1 MNQTSANEN
10 GWNLYRSIKS
20 SFGENIDAVSVKKA
34 ESNGICVSEKL
45 FDKYFCDTN
54 LKKPSLLHSSMLRL
68 AIKIYK
74 AHKRHYKGR
83 VNLKFNLINFM
94 KSWDIENLRKDD
106 FMPFITDSKKE
117 YPSLANQAIRAVLQ
131 ESIDIQDKVSVE
143 YYLPY
148 INKVIDL
155 QAENIIW
162 ALKTRA
168 NAYVFL
174 SDIEKAKI
182 DRLTIVKAQRVQW
195 WAWSDL
201 AEVFAMTNDKE
212 KEFACYCKALS
223 LVISDKQE
231 RYVMKVRENFADLLV
246 ERREFSVAK
255 YELHQIYKFLKRN
268 EKQISPILTAK
279 IESKIFENIEMVKN
293 NKNLYAKFAPFAEK
307 IALGNVAKQTNTKK
321 IKR

>member
-10 GWNLYRSIKS
+10 GWNLHHRIKS
-20 SFGENIDAVSVKKA
+20 NFGESIDAVSVKKA

-54 LKKPSLLHSSMLRL
+54 LKKPSLLHSNILRL

-74 AHKRHYKGR
+74 AHKEHFRGR
-83 VNLKFNLINFM
+83 ENLKFDLINFM

-106 FMPFITDSKKE
+106 YMPFITDSKKE

-131 ESIDIQDKVSVE
+131 ESIDLQDKVSVE
-143 YYLPY
+143 YYLSY

-155 QAENIIW
+155 QTENIIW

-168 NAYVFL
+168 NAYMFL
-174 SDIEKAKI
+174 GDIEKAKI

-212 KEFACYCKALS
+212 KEFACYCKSLS
-223 LVISDKQE
+223 LVLNNKQE
-231 RYVMKVRENFADLLV
+231 LFAIRVRENFADLLV
-246 ERREFSVAK
+246 ERREFSAAK
-255 YELHQIYKFLKRN
+255 YELHQIYKCLKRN
-268 EKQISPILTAK
+268 ERQISPILTAK
-279 IESKIFENIEMVKN
+279 IESKIFENIEMVKDN
-293 NKNLYAKFAPFAEK
+293 QNLYAKFAPFAEK
-307 IALGNVAKQTNTKK
+307 IALGNVSKQTNNHKK
-321 IKR
+321 D